1 MRIGQMTENLLRLM
15 QCKFDREEKHI
26 DQVLFVVK
34 EQTNS

>member
-1 MRIGQMTENLLRLM
+1 MRIGQMTEYLLRLM
-15 QCKFDREEKHI
+15 HCKFDMEEKQI